1 MKTYTTVELL
11 EKLEAEGVHDALFI
25 VQGVAGSGKTT
36 FAKKLARALGI
47 PRIHEADDW
56 FNRSG
61 EYVFKP
67 EELGKAH
74 RMCQLNTEASLM
86 LGGSAIVSNTFT
98 SKKEF
103 TPYFDMAADFDVPVV
118 VIRMDNE
125 YGNVHGVPEEALERQ
140 RARIANCAV
149 KPDYIVCD

>member
-1 MKTYTTVELL
+1 ML
-11 EKLEAEGVHDALFI
+11 EKHRDKNVMFLI
-25 VQGVAGSGKTT
+25 QGVAGSGKST
-36 FAKKLARALGI
+36 FAKKLARVLDV

-61 EYVFKP
+61 EYVFNP

-86 LGGSAIVSNTFT
+86 LVGSAIVSNTFT

-103 TPYFDMAADFDVPVV
+103 APYFDMAASFDVPVV
-118 VIRMDNE
+118 IIRMDND

-140 RARIANCAV
+140 RARIANCTV
-149 KPDYIVCD
+149 KPDYIVRD